1 MNESVFVDTNVL
13 VYAFLDNDIT
23 KHKQAVA
30 LLSQALNTHV
40 FVSTQVFSEL
50 YAALSK
56 NGVTHDDIE

>member
-40 FVSTQVFSEL
+40 FVSSVNSTQR
-50 YAALSK
+50 
-56 NGVTHDDIE
+56 IEQTLTIVNPFK